1 MIFGPPTPLESS
13 LLLTGMGPS
22 GGLSGPPPDPPS
34 SASQTVYRMPVL
46 GDTITV
52 TPPTGPS
59 VTMEVVDEENP
70 GTPGHYFLDMTAT
83 PWADEAAFAAD
94 VAGSVN
100 YINAGGAY
108 PPFELEATGSEM
120 GAEIIVTGTSPGTI
134 TLTTNGSLFTP

>member
-22 GGLSGPPPDPPS
+22 GGLSGPPS
-34 SASQTVYRMPVL
+34 SASQTVYRMPIL

-70 GTPGHYFLDMTAT
+70 GTPGNYFLNMTLSS
-83 PWADEAAFAAD
+83 WADETAFAAD

-100 YINAGGAY
+100 FINGGGAI
-108 PPFELEATGSEM
+108 PDFELEATATSIGE
-120 GAEIIVTGTSPGTI
+120 EITVTGTSPGII